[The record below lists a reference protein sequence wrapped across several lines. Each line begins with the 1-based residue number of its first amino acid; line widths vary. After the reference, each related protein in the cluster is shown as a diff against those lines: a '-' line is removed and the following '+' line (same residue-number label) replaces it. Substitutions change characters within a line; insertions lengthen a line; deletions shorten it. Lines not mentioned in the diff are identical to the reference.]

1 MVTARVLLLLVHE
14 SSLSLCYIFYCNF
27 TLASIVSDLCHLCM
41 SNRNSC
47 IFFFQIYEKVASVF
61 KLDEGVVIAN
71 LDADKHRDLAEKY
84 VLSYIQK

>member
-1 MVTARVLLLLVHE
+1 
-14 SSLSLCYIFYCNF
+14 
-27 TLASIVSDLCHLCM
+27 
-41 SNRNSC
+41 
-47 IFFFQIYEKVASVF
+47 VASVF